1 VKKRYFYEFKGNVYL
16 EAETQDAAEE
26 RIMGISL
33 VDYLIDEDLFEID
46 EHYIP
51 VDLEKREEKIDTVLH
66 PMEDNYEDYRS
77 KKQSYGPL
85 FKEFIL
91 GKIDREELMQLM
103 VQLEKEGLDDAGY
116 TYEVDMVDLKSK
128 EHKRARH
135 VIVD

>member
-1 VKKRYFYEFKGNVYL
+1 MKKRYFYEFKGNVYL

-66 PMEDNYEDYRS
+66 PLEDGYENYR
-77 KKQSYGPL
+77 KLKQAYGTL

-103 VQLEKEGLDDAGY
+103 IQLERKGLDDAGY